1 MALNLWLAFVLAAIL
16 IAVSPGPG
24 AALSMSAGLRH
35 GQFGALPAIFGLQ
48 AALLIQLAI
57 VGMGLGA
64 VLAASATA
72 FAVVKFA
79 GAAYLVWLGVQKWR
93 RAGSDD
99 VAQGKAL
106 RSGLFRQGLLVNLT
120 NPKAIVFMAAL
131 TPQFIDPNR
140 PQLPQFIDPN
150 RPQLPQFLIIAL
162 TMCVTD
168 TIVMSGYA
176 LLASRL
182 GAWLHD
188 ARARRAQDRF
198 FGGLFI
204 GAGALLATSSRH

>member
-1 MALNLWLAFVLAAIL
+1 MLAAIL

-35 GQFGALPAIFGLQ
+35 GQFGAFPAIFGLQ

-140 PQLPQFIDPN
+140 PQLPQF
-150 RPQLPQFLIIAL
+150 LIIAL

-204 GAGALLATSSRH
+204 GAGALLATSSHH

>member
-1 MALNLWLAFVLAAIL
+1 MALNLWLAFVAAAIL

-35 GQFGALPAIFGLQ
+35 GQLGALPAIFGLQ

-79 GAAYLVWLGVQKWR
+79 GATYLVWLGVQKWR
-93 RAGSDD
+93 SAGGDE
-99 VAQGKAL
+99 VPEGQAL

-120 NPKAIVFMAAL
+120 NPKAIIFIAAL
-131 TPQFIDPNR
+131 T
-140 PQLPQFIDPN
+140 PQFIDPN

-162 TMCVTD
+162 TMCITD
-168 TIVMSGYA
+168 TLVMSDYA

-182 GAWLHD
+182 GACLHG

-204 GAGALLATSSRH
+204 GAGALLATSSRN

>member
-1 MALNLWLAFVLAAIL
+1 
-16 IAVSPGPG
+16 
-24 AALSMSAGLRH
+24 MSAGLRH
-35 GQFGALPAIFGLQ
+35 GQLGALPAIFGLQ

-79 GAAYLVWLGVQKWR
+79 GATYLVWLGVQKWR
-93 RAGSDD
+93 SAGGDE
-99 VAQGKAL
+99 VPEGQAL

-120 NPKAIVFMAAL
+120 NPKAIVFIAAL
-131 TPQFIDPNR
+131 T
-140 PQLPQFIDPN
+140 PQFIDPN

-162 TMCVTD
+162 TMCITD
-168 TIVMSGYA
+168 TLVMSGYA

-182 GAWLHD
+182 GAWLHG

-204 GAGALLATSSRH
+204 GAGALLATSSRN

>member
-48 AALLIQLAI
+48 TALLIQLAI

-140 PQLPQFIDPN
+140 PQLPQF
-150 RPQLPQFLIIAL
+150 LIIAL

-182 GAWLHD
+182 GTWLHD

>member
-1 MALNLWLAFVLAAIL
+1 MTLNLWLAFVLAAIL

-140 PQLPQFIDPN
+140 PQLPQF
-150 RPQLPQFLIIAL
+150 LIIAL

>member
-140 PQLPQFIDPN
+140 PQLPQF
-150 RPQLPQFLIIAL
+150 LIIAL

-182 GAWLHD
+182 GTWLHD

>member
-140 PQLPQFIDPN
+140 PQLPQF
-150 RPQLPQFLIIAL
+150 LIIAL

>member
-1 MALNLWLAFVLAAIL
+1 MTLNLWLAFVLAAIL

-140 PQLPQFIDPN
+140 PQLPQF
-150 RPQLPQFLIIAL
+150 LIIAL

-188 ARARRAQDRF
+188 AHARRAQDRF

>member
-1 MALNLWLAFVLAAIL
+1 MTLNLWLAFVLAAIL

-93 RAGSDD
+93 HAGSDD

-131 TPQFIDPNR
+131 T
-140 PQLPQFIDPN
+140 PQFIDPN

>member
-120 NPKAIVFMAAL
+120 NPKAIVFIAAL
-131 TPQFIDPNR
+131 T
-140 PQLPQFIDPN
+140 PQFIDPN

>member
-1 MALNLWLAFVLAAIL
+1 MTLNLWLAFVLAAIL

-140 PQLPQFIDPN
+140 PQLPQF
-150 RPQLPQFLIIAL
+150 LIIAL

-188 ARARRAQDRF
+188 ARARRTQDRF

>member
-140 PQLPQFIDPN
+140 PQLPQF
-150 RPQLPQFLIIAL
+150 LIIAL

-188 ARARRAQDRF
+188 ARARRTQDRF

>member
-79 GAAYLVWLGVQKWR
+79 GAAYLVWLGVQNWR

-131 TPQFIDPNR
+131 T
-140 PQLPQFIDPN
+140 PQFIDPN